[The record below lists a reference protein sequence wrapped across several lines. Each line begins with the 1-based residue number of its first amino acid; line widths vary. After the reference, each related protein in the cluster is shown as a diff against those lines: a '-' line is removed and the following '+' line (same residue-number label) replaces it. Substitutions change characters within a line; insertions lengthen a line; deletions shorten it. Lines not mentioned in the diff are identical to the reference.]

1 MFGRLSLLMS
11 RARSVLRAEIAAIR
25 RSDPDLDPADLTSF
39 TFPLL
44 LRLVGVLAV
53 GVVPLVVIR
62 SGTDTDSLL
71 VPLGGSLA
79 LTVICAAVVAW
90 LLAIVLSGLVVMV
103 FYRNP
108 PRASS
113 QLVVRTLTESFDR
126 VSDTTS
132 HLMLLALVAG
142 LISLA
147 IGLPTRPGDELANP
161 VLDDLL
167 AAQVAVLL
175 AALGVAFIAESA
187 RCAAAIVDD
196 QSLLLAWPW
205 SLGIAC
211 LSWILATTIGPF
223 ETTRMLTILLN
234 EWLPAVVDGIPR
246 AEVIADLVPPG
257 ARWWAALGPLPAIV
271 AIWATEAWRRDGF
284 THMREFLAEHSP
296 RHPAPKPATARNLD
310 EPRQSADG
318 ER

>member
-1 MFGRLSLLMS
+1 MLS
-11 RARSVLRAEIAAIR
+11 AEIAAIR
-25 RSDPDLDPADLTSF
+25 KRDPDLDPGDLTSF

-44 LRLVGVLAV
+44 VRLVGVLAV

-62 SGTDTDSLL
+62 SGGDTDSLL

-79 LTVICAAVVAW
+79 LAIICTAVVAW
-90 LLAIVLSGLVVMV
+90 LAAIVISGLVVMV

-113 QLVVRTLTESFDR
+113 QLVARTLTESFER
-126 VSDTTS
+126 VSDATS

-147 IGLPTRPGDELANP
+147 IGLPTRPSDDLANP

-175 AALGVAFIAESA
+175 AALGFAFVAESV
-187 RCAAAIVDD
+187 RCAADIVDD

-205 SLGIAC
+205 SLVIAC
-211 LSWILATTIGPF
+211 LSWVLATAVGPF
-223 ETTRMLTILLN
+223 EITRMLTILLN

-246 AEVIADLVPPG
+246 AQVIADVLPPG
-257 ARWWAALGPLPAIV
+257 ARWWAALAPLPVIAS
-271 AIWATEAWRRDGF
+271 IWAFEARRRDGF
-284 THMREFLAEHSP
+284 THVREFLATYGS
-296 RHPAPKPATARNLD
+296 RYPAPPSPTARSL
-310 EPRQSADG
+310 EKPKSSSSDG
-318 ER
+318 DR